1 MSTKRVTIFG
11 LVVLLAAYLLS
22 GLTIVQPDE
31 VGVVRR
37 FGAVLDDPWEPG
49 PHWGLPWGID
59 RVDRIKP
66 NQVRTLSVGAAGRQD
81 APLLHAPDPTADDF
95 LTGDLNLV
103 TAECLLQY
111 RARDPVAYL
120 FRASDVESSLAAL
133 SRWAVL
139 LALAERNV
147 DELLTT
153 GRAEVAAG
161 LVRSIQALSDKQGLG
176 VSIVAV
182 RLGRLAPPAAVAP
195 AFADAAR
202 ARSNRRQ
209 AVTRALEYRDRTES
223 LARGQAREIADAAL
237 GRYDRTVQP
246 AVGEAD
252 RFSRVL
258 TEARKSSGS
267 YERRLFLETVAEL
280 LPRFRRTVVVA
291 PGQDLDITLMVE
303 DEPART
309 DVPGSRQSNPA
320 ASAEPENPSAPGA
333 AERPE

>member
-1 MSTKRVTIFG
+1 MSKKRLAIFG
-11 LVVLLAAYLLS
+11 LAGVLSAYLLS

-37 FGAVLDDPWEPG
+37 FGAVLHDPWEPG
-49 PHWGLPWGID
+49 LHWGLPWGID

-66 NQVRTLSVGAAGRQD
+66 NQARTLNVGAASRQD
-81 APLLHAPDPTADDF
+81 APLLHAPDPMADDF

-103 TAECLLQY
+103 TAECLVQY

-120 FRASDVESSLAAL
+120 FRTRDVESSLAAL

-139 LALAERNV
+139 LALAERGV

-161 LVRSIQALSDKQGLG
+161 LARSIQTLVDQQDLG

-202 ARSNRRQ
+202 ARSDRRQ
-209 AVTRALEYRDRTES
+209 AVTRAFEYRDRIES
-223 LARGQAREIADAAL
+223 LARGHAREIADAAL
-237 GRYDRTVQP
+237 GRYDRIVQP
-246 AVGEAD
+246 ARGEVE

-258 TEARKSSGS
+258 AEARKSSGS

-291 PGQDLDITLMVE
+291 PGQDLDISFMVE

-309 DVPGSRQSNPA
+309 DAAKSPESNRAVPS
-320 ASAEPENPSAPGA
+320 EPETSSAPGA
-333 AERPE
+333 REGPE